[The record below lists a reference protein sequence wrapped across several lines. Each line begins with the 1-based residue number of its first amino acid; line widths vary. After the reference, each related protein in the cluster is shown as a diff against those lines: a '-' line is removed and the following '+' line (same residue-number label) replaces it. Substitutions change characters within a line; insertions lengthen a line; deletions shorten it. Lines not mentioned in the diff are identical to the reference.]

1 VKVRILSTH
10 EQWRLNTGEDVESVE
25 GEEEAEDR
33 KSGDGGVVHQC
44 CKATARS
51 IPDIELHRS

>member
-1 VKVRILSTH
+1 M
-10 EQWRLNTGEDVESVE
+10 NAGEDVEGVE

-33 KSGDGGVVHQC
+33 KSGDGEVVHQC
-44 CKATARS
+44 YKATARS